1 MATSTFCPSTSRTSP
16 KTTFAPSLANVS
28 ASAAPCPR
36 APPLISA
43 TLPSSL
49 PMAVLPVD
57 VPRPRF
63 YAIGGGRCVDNTES
77 ACEITRMQ
85 DEPTSLRIE
94 DPGVRALF
102 TEAARFQSWLD
113 VEAALAQAQA
123 ELGII
128 PAAAAREIVA
138 KAHLKYLDLAA
149 VRAGLAKTGH
159 PLVPLVWA
167 LDRACDGDAGG
178 YVHWGATTQNITQT
192 GQLLQVRQ
200 AHEIFLRQL
209 ASVLTHM
216 AGLAERTK
224 GALLPGRTH
233 GQHAVPATFGFKV
246 AVWIDELCRHV
257 ERLRDCEGRVFVA
270 MLGGGAG
277 TLASLGELGL
287 ATQDKMAA
295 RLAMRPMSVPARTIG
310 DHQAEYVTVLG
321 LLAATA
327 GKIGREIYTLM
338 KQEFGEVEE
347 PVPAGTVGSSTMP
360 QKRNPK
366 LSQDI
371 IAAAAQ
377 IRALVPLA
385 LDAMQ
390 TEHEADRTTSIMMS
404 RAIVGACELTGDMLQ
419 RLIALFEGLQVFPAR
434 MRENLDLSGGLIM
447 AEALMLELGKQIGR
461 QRAHDAVYDA
471 AQGSVTQGRPF
482 RA

>member
-1 MATSTFCPSTSRTSP
+1 M
-16 KTTFAPSLANVS
+16 L
-28 ASAAPCPR
+28 
-36 APPLISA
+36 
-43 TLPSSL
+43 
-49 PMAVLPVD
+49 
-57 VPRPRF
+57 
-63 YAIGGGRCVDNTES
+63 E
-77 ACEITRMQ
+77 
-85 DEPTSLRIE
+85 EPTSLRID

-128 PAAAAREIVA
+128 PDAAAREITR
-138 KAHLKYLDLAA
+138 KAHLSYLDLAA
-149 VRAGLAKTGH
+149 VQAGLARTGH
-159 PLVPLVWA
+159 PIVPLVWE
-167 LDRACDGDAGG
+167 LDRACEGDAGG

-192 GQLLQVRQ
+192 GQLLQVRR
-200 AHEIFLRQL
+200 AHDIFLRQL
-209 ASVLTHM
+209 ATVLTTL
-216 AGLAERTK
+216 AGLAERTRDV
-224 GALLPGRTH
+224 LLPGRTH

-246 AVWIDELCRHV
+246 AVWIDELGRHV
-257 ERLRDCEGRVFVA
+257 ERLLGCEDRVFVA

-287 ATQDKMAA
+287 ATQEKLA
-295 RLAMRPMSVPARTIG
+295 RRLGMRPMTVPARTIG
-310 DHQAEYVTVLG
+310 DHQAEYVLLLG
-321 LLAATA
+321 MLAAT
-327 GKIGREIYTLM
+327 GSKIGREIYKLL

-385 LDAMQ
+385 LEAMQ
-390 TEHEADRTTSIMMS
+390 TEHEADRTTSIMMG
-404 RAIVGACELTGDMLQ
+404 RALSQACELTGDMLQ
-419 RLIALFEGLQVFPAR
+419 RLIVLFEGLQVFPDR
-434 MRENLDLSGGLIM
+434 MRANLDLSGGLIM

-461 QRAHDAVYDA
+461 QRAHDAVYEA
-471 AQGSVTQGRPF
+471 AQASVTKRRPF
-482 RA
+482 RETLAEVPEVRTGLNRDQIEALLDPARYAGLCRQFAERGAARARDVAAGLVSARRAVRTP

>member
-1 MATSTFCPSTSRTSP
+1 M
-16 KTTFAPSLANVS
+16 L
-28 ASAAPCPR
+28 
-36 APPLISA
+36 
-43 TLPSSL
+43 
-49 PMAVLPVD
+49 
-57 VPRPRF
+57 
-63 YAIGGGRCVDNTES
+63 E
-77 ACEITRMQ
+77 
-85 DEPTSLRIE
+85 EPTSLRIE

-113 VEAALAQAQA
+113 VEAALAEAQA

-128 PAAAAREIVA
+128 PAKAAREIVA
-138 KAHLKYLDLAA
+138 KAHLKYLDLAE

-159 PLVPLVWA
+159 PLVPVVWA
-167 LDRACDGDAGG
+167 LDRACEGDAGG

-192 GQLLQVRQ
+192 GQLLQVRR
-200 AHEIFLRQL
+200 AHDIFLRQL
-209 ASVLTHM
+209 ASVLTHL
-216 AGLAERTK
+216 APLAERTK
-224 GALLPGRTH
+224 DALLPGRTH

-257 ERLRDCEGRVFVA
+257 ERLRACEGRVFVA

-287 ATQDKMAA
+287 ATQEKMAA
-295 RLAMRPMSVPARTIG
+295 RLGMRPMSVPARTIG
-310 DHQAEYVTVLG
+310 DHQAEYVMLLG

-347 PVPAGTVGSSTMP
+347 PVPLGTVGSSTMP

-404 RAIVGACELTGDMLQ
+404 RALVQACELIGDMLQ
-419 RLIALFEGLQVFPAR
+419 RMISLFEGLQVFPDR

-461 QRAHDAVYDA
+461 QRAHDAVYEA
-471 AQGSVTQGRPF
+471 AQGSVTQSRPF
-482 RA
+482 RELLAEDEHVSARLTSSQFDALLDPARYTGLCRRFAERGAAQAREVAATLGRQRS